1 VGGFL
6 TGTAILLMLVH
17 LVGDCYGGFYGPLV
31 PCLRERLHLSLTLTS
46 ALAALFLGVQ
56 SYLQPM
62 VGLVEERF
70 GQRAPLIAAIL
81 GSAVGMCLLGMA
93 GSLWTVCAALVLGA
107 LAIGLFHPI
116 GAALAGRSA
125 EGNRVAAIAFYVLG
139 GNLGVMLSPLIVT
152 SVAAEGA
159 GWFAALALPGL
170 IFAAVLWARLPP
182 DDARASRP
190 RARVADIWHA
200 FRKLWP
206 IHLDMVLRNVPSNI
220 FWVLLPLHGTLRGLS
235 QQAAGAR
242 YAFFLLAGGAGVLS
256 SGWLSTRVAARPLVV
271 ASEVAAGVCLLLAPV
286 MDGALFYGLLGV
298 GGFFMFL
305 VTPLQIAEAQR
316 LVPHA
321 SSAACGIVMG
331 FAGGN
336 ASLLLIPLGRLGDH
350 WTVVTGS
357 ELISA
362 TRMLQVSAGFL
373 LVAAVA
379 AYCARPAPADGAA
392 EEA

>member
-1 VGGFL
+1 MGGFL

-152 SVAAEGA
+152 SVAAEGGGVVRRA
-159 GWFAALALPGL
+159 GAAGADLRRRALG
-170 IFAAVLWARLPP
+170 AGSRR

-298 GGFFMFL
+298 GGFY
-305 VTPLQIAEAQR
+305 VPGDAAPDCRGAEA
-316 LVPHA
+316 
-321 SSAACGIVMG
+321 
-331 FAGGN
+331 
-336 ASLLLIPLGRLGDH
+336 
-350 WTVVTGS
+350 
-357 ELISA
+357 ESA
-362 TRMLQVSAGFL
+362 TRAALRAGSSW
-373 LVAAVA
+373 ASRGAT
-379 AYCARPAPADGAA
+379 PACS
-392 EEA
+392 